1 MLLHRHQ
8 GDQPLAEVNTSSETP
23 AVAVAIAIGGAGIG
37 GAGIVVGFYAL
48 IRAGINTNDFSRP
61 AVTVLTIEHTPL
73 LAIAEVG
80 FGALMVLAAMT
91 PRFGRIM
98 IGLLSATLVAF
109 GAALL
114 YAPRTN
120 RLHHWFGVVHHQG
133 WSFVATGTTGLIATL
148 TIPTIIRHTIVR
160 SEPAAQPDTRDAD
173 LALQTVLASAD
184 MVISAPTQGR
194 GK

>member
-1 MLLHRHQ
+1 
-8 GDQPLAEVNTSSETP
+8 
-23 AVAVAIAIGGAGIG
+23 
-37 GAGIVVGFYAL
+37 
-48 IRAGINTNDFSRP
+48 
-61 AVTVLTIEHTPL
+61 
-73 LAIAEVG
+73 
-80 FGALMVLAAMT
+80 MVLAAMT

-114 YAPRTN
+114 YTPRTN

-133 WSFVATGTTGLIATL
+133 WSFVATGTIGLIAML
-148 TIPTIIRHTIVR
+148 TIPTVIRQTIVR